1 MNPFDLAGKVAVL
14 SGASRGMG
22 EAIGPERFVA
32 QQRAIMS
39 RPDARARLCQTQCPT
54 LVLCGQQDRLTPPDL
69 AQEMTACIASAH
81 LRLLPDCGHLSTL
94 EQPGPV
100 NQALTEW
107 LGTDS

>member
-1 MNPFDLAGKVAVL
+1 
-14 SGASRGMG
+14 MG